1 MTGRALAIA
10 CVALASAVVAAQTRP
25 TVTSGIAVYQDA
37 EYAGTSRTFTLDV
50 PNLDSSGLNDRI
62 SSIIVAPG
70 ETWELCV
77 DSSYRGLCTTITER
91 EPNLQESGWNDR
103 ISSMRRLRGRG
114 SVNQGGRS
122 IGGPALELF
131 AGTNYSGQ
139 RKLITAAV
147 GNFREIDF
155 NDRAASVRVRG
166 GVWEVCVSADFDDC
180 RVLDEDVPN
189 LTTLGLARVIS
200 SARPRLF
207 GRRGGFGRQ

>member
-1 MTGRALAIA
+1 MTGRALAIV
-10 CVALASAVVAAQTRP
+10 CVALASALVAAQTRP
-25 TVTSGIAVYQDA
+25 NVTSGIAVFQDA
-37 EYAGTSRTFTLDV
+37 SYEGVSRTFTLDV

-114 SVNQGGRS
+114 NANPGGRA

-139 RKLITAAV
+139 RKLITAALA
-147 GNFREIDF
+147 NFREIDF

-189 LTTLGLARVIS
+189 LTPLGLARVIS